1 MLKCVT
7 PNQSYPQNAVLLGAK
22 HGLQC
27 PCTVRGGSNM
37 GPAGSSHSDPLLS
50 LACSSGWPPMKYN
63 LMAFYL
69 SISPTVFLQSPP
81 LISTHLPITCDG
93 LSHQS
98 LGSARSPSQ
107 PIPYAPTPCRLS
119 WVLSGEPPPVSPPL
133 FLPFPGSPLSSSVL
147 PPSPALAAPHPVT
160 CQETCSFLF
169 SPPPHPAPV
178 LFLQE

>member
-1 MLKCVT
+1 
-7 PNQSYPQNAVLLGAK
+7 
-22 HGLQC
+22 
-27 PCTVRGGSNM
+27 M

-50 LACSSGWPPMKYN
+50 LARSSGWPPMKYN

-107 PIPYAPTPCRLS
+107 LIPYAPYLAGSAGFYQVSLHLCLLPFFSLFLALPC
-119 WVLSGEPPPVSPPL
+119 PPPFCPL
-133 FLPFPGSPLSSSVL
+133 LLPWQPRILLHARRPVPSCSLPLPALLPFLSCRSKGPPEHLIALGISSGNKLTKKGGLCAVGNQL
-147 PPSPALAAPHPVT
+147 CIRT
-160 CQETCSFLF
+160 
-169 SPPPHPAPV
+169 
-178 LFLQE
+178 